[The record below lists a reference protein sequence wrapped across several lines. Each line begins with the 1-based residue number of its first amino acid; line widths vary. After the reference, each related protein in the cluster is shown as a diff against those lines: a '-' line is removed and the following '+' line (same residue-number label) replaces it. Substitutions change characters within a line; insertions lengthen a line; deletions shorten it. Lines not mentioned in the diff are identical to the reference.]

1 MNKPKIHELAKEL
14 NVTSKR
20 LMEKLAEIGIRP
32 KSHMTTL
39 EDDELEKLY
48 KHIGVVKRV
57 KSDAGTSHGDSESKL
72 DPADIAARKSA
83 PRIIRKTEVI
93 IRDDT
98 PPQENKDKREKR
110 SFVRSSDSNDGLMAG
125 FTRGKESSIISNVKK
140 RSKFEEEEH
149 HEEPKPLLKNDAEH
163 HTDKLIKPGDDILS
177 IKKVSHKPE
186 KVEHA
191 ADDSDVKEQEN
202 MQKESIMVE
211 KPQVQSVKQ
220 EDKSEKVVQKS
231 DPSEKVESEKAVK
244 APTKTE
250 AVSVEKKAEV
260 TEEKKPVDEKVKE
273 ATEEGKTTAE
283 KPREGGYQGGNREGG
298 YQGQRQGDF
307 RPREGGYQGGNR
319 EGGYQGQRQG
329 DFRPREGGYQ
339 GGNREGGYQGQRQGE
354 FRPREGG
361 YQGGNREGGYQ
372 GQRQGE
378 FRPREGGYQ
387 GGNREGGYQGG
398 NREGG
403 YQGQRQGEYRPRD
416 GAPREG
422 GFRRDGAGGPGGG
435 YQGQRQGDRPYGSR
449 PPYDKDAKPDFGG
462 RRDDRGPGGNRG
474 NRGLVIPK
482 AAAPA
487 GTTEEKVFTRGE
499 RRTFQTVE
507 KQKVEKKEQKKEV
520 ARSAPGGS
528 EKGSNIR
535 KKIDTV
541 VGHKANVSDMMS
553 DEFVIDV
560 FYDDADEAINAKR
573 AEKRLKKGK
582 LEKVKYIPPKAVLT
596 DITLGESVT
605 VKELAEALKKTAA
618 EIIKRLFLMGI
629 TATQNQEL
637 DFDTATIIADE
648 FNVKVHKAVVV
659 SQEDILFD
667 DSEDDS
673 ENMISRPPVVVVMGH
688 VDHGKTSLLD
698 AIRSAN
704 IAEKEAGGITQHIGA
719 YTVNLHG
726 RDMTFLDTPGH
737 EAFTAMRARGA
748 QVTDIAILVVA
759 ADDGVMPQTVEAINH
774 AKAAGVSIIVAINK
788 IDRPN
793 ANPDRVKQE
802 LTEHGLLI
810 EEWGGDVIAVPVSA
824 KKHENIDQLLEM
836 VLLTADIL
844 ELKANPDKQAKG
856 TVIEAQLDKN
866 KGPVATL
873 LVQRG
878 TLRVGDAILSGS
890 TFGRI
895 RSMVNDKGRKIKEAG
910 PSIPVEIFG
919 LSDVPEAGDLF
930 YAVTDEKVAKQL
942 AEKRKDERHEKNIG
956 RAKISLDDLFSQ
968 IQQGNVKDLNL
979 IVKADVQGSVEAIRQ
994 SMEKLSNDEVKVKVI
1009 HGAVGAVIEADVT
1022 LAEVSNA
1029 IIIGF
1034 NVRPAVNVTE
1044 MAQAA
1049 GVDMKL
1055 YRIIYDAIEDIQK
1068 AMKGMLAPT
1077 FKEVVNGHAEVR
1089 QLFKVSNVGT
1099 IGGTYVT
1106 DGKIIRS
1113 SDVRV
1118 VRDGIVVFEGKLASL
1133 KRFKDDAKEVASGYE
1148 CGIMIERFNDIKEGD
1163 VIESF
1168 HMEEVQR

>member
-1 MNKPKIHELAKEL
+1 M
-14 NVTSKR
+14 
-20 LMEKLAEIGIRP
+20 
-32 KSHMTTL
+32 
-39 EDDELEKLY
+39 
-48 KHIGVVKRV
+48 
-57 KSDAGTSHGDSESKL
+57 
-72 DPADIAARKSA
+72 
-83 PRIIRKTEVI
+83 
-93 IRDDT
+93 
-98 PPQENKDKREKR
+98 
-110 SFVRSSDSNDGLMAG
+110 
-125 FTRGKESSIISNVKK
+125 
-140 RSKFEEEEH
+140 
-149 HEEPKPLLKNDAEH
+149 
-163 HTDKLIKPGDDILS
+163 
-177 IKKVSHKPE
+177 
-186 KVEHA
+186 
-191 ADDSDVKEQEN
+191 
-202 MQKESIMVE
+202 
-211 KPQVQSVKQ
+211 
-220 EDKSEKVVQKS
+220 
-231 DPSEKVESEKAVK
+231 
-244 APTKTE
+244 
-250 AVSVEKKAEV
+250 
-260 TEEKKPVDEKVKE
+260 
-273 ATEEGKTTAE
+273 
-283 KPREGGYQGGNREGG
+283 
-298 YQGQRQGDF
+298 
-307 RPREGGYQGGNR
+307 
-319 EGGYQGQRQG
+319 
-329 DFRPREGGYQ
+329 
-339 GGNREGGYQGQRQGE
+339 
-354 FRPREGG
+354 
-361 YQGGNREGGYQ
+361 
-372 GQRQGE
+372 
-378 FRPREGGYQ
+378 
-387 GGNREGGYQGG
+387 
-398 NREGG
+398 
-403 YQGQRQGEYRPRD
+403 
-416 GAPREG
+416 
-422 GFRRDGAGGPGGG
+422 
-435 YQGQRQGDRPYGSR
+435 
-449 PPYDKDAKPDFGG
+449 
-462 RRDDRGPGGNRG
+462 
-474 NRGLVIPK
+474 
-482 AAAPA
+482 
-487 GTTEEKVFTRGE
+487 
-499 RRTFQTVE
+499 
-507 KQKVEKKEQKKEV
+507 
-520 ARSAPGGS
+520 
-528 EKGSNIR
+528 
-535 KKIDTV
+535 

>member
-20 LMEKLAEIGIRP
+20 LMEKLAEIGIYP

-48 KHIGVVKRV
+48 KHIGVVNRAKN
-57 KSDAGTSHGDSESKL
+57 DAGTSHGESESKF
-72 DPADIAARKSA
+72 DPTDVAARKSA

-98 PPQENKDKREKR
+98 SLQDSRDKKEKR
-110 SFVRSSDSNDGLMAG
+110 PIVRVSDSNDGLMAG
-125 FTRGKESSIISNVKK
+125 FTRGSTTTKDNSVISSVKK
-140 RSKFEEEEH
+140 RSRADTDEHREET
-149 HEEPKPLLKNDAEH
+149 KPLLKLEADH
-163 HTDKLIKPGDDILS
+163 HTDKLINPDDDILS
-177 IKKVSHKPE
+177 IKKVSHRPG
-186 KVEHA
+186 KVESA
-191 ADDSDVKEQEN
+191 AGDREVKEQEN
-202 MQKESIMVE
+202 MQKDSIMAE

-220 EDKSEKVVQKS
+220 EDKA
-231 DPSEKVESEKAVK
+231 EKAAAKAEPADKEETVKTEK
-244 APTKTE
+244 APAAE
-250 AVSVEKKAEV
+250 AAPVEKKAEPAAEKKAV
-260 TEEKKPVDEKVKE
+260 EEKAKETADEVKAPVERPRESAPQAQRQGGYQGSRHQRD
-273 ATEEGKTTAE
+273 GR
-283 KPREGGYQGGNREGG
+283 PREGYQGGNREGGYQGQRQGGQRQGDFRPREGYQGGNREGG

-307 RPREGGYQGGNR
+307 RPR
-319 EGGYQGQRQG
+319 
-329 DFRPREGGYQ
+329 
-339 GGNREGGYQGQRQGE
+339 
-354 FRPREGG
+354 
-361 YQGGNREGGYQ
+361 
-372 GQRQGE
+372 
-378 FRPREGGYQ
+378 
-387 GGNREGGYQGG
+387 
-398 NREGG
+398 
-403 YQGQRQGEYRPRD
+403 D

-422 GFRRDGAGGPGGG
+422 GFRRDGAGGG

-449 PPYDKDAKPDFGG
+449 PPYDKDGKPEFGG
-462 RRDDRGPGGNRG
+462 RRDDRGPGPNRG
-474 NRGLVIPK
+474 NKGLVIPK
-482 AAAPA
+482 VAAPA
-487 GTTEEKVFTRGE
+487 GATEEKVFTRGE
-499 RRTFQTVE
+499 RRSFQSVE
-507 KQKVEKKEQKKEV
+507 KLKVEKKEQKKEV
-520 ARSAPGGS
+520 VRAVPGGAD
-528 EKGSNIR
+528 KDTNIKR
-535 KKIDTV
+535 KIDTL
-541 VGHKANVSDMMS
+541 VGHKANVADMMS
-553 DEFVIDV
+553 DDFVIDV
-560 FYDDADEAINAKR
+560 FYDDADEVINAKR
-573 AEKRLKKGK
+573 AEKKLKKGK
-582 LEKVKYIPPKAVLT
+582 VEKEKYIPPKAVLT
-596 DITLGESVT
+596 DITIDESVT
-605 VKELAEALKKTAA
+605 VKELAEALKKSVA
-618 EIIKRLFLMGI
+618 EVIKKLFLMGI

-637 DFDTATIIADE
+637 DFDTAAIIADE
-648 FNVKVHKAVVV
+648 YNVKVHKAVKV
-659 SQEDILFD
+659 SHEELLFD
-667 DSEDDS
+667 ESEDNPEDLVP
-673 ENMISRPPVVVVMGH
+673 RPPVVVVMGH

-726 RDMTFLDTPGH
+726 RDITFLDTPGH

-788 IDRPN
+788 IDKPN

-844 ELKANPDKQAKG
+844 EIKANPKKQAKG

-866 KGPVATL
+866 RGPVATL

-895 RSMVNDKGRKIKEAG
+895 RSMTNDKGRKIKEAG

-919 LSDVPEAGDLF
+919 LSEVPEAGDTF
-930 YAVTDEKVAKQL
+930 YVVTDEKLAKQL
-942 AEKRKDERHEKNIG
+942 AEKRKTERHEKSIG
-956 RAKISLDDLFSQ
+956 RTKISLDALFNQ
-968 IQQGNVKDLNL
+968 IQQGNVKELNL

-1009 HGAVGAVIEADVT
+1009 HGAVGAIIEADVK

-1034 NVRPAVNVTE
+1034 NVRPGHNVAE
-1044 MAQAA
+1044 MAQTA
-1049 GVDMKL
+1049 GVEIKL
-1055 YRIIYDAIEDIQK
+1055 YRVIYDAIEDIQK

-1077 FKEVVNGHAEVR
+1077 FKEVVDGHAEIR

-1099 IGGTYVT
+1099 IGGCYVN
-1106 DGKIIRS
+1106 DGKILRN
-1113 SDVRV
+1113 SDIRV
-1118 VRDGIVVFEGKLASL
+1118 VRDGIVVYEGKLASL
-1133 KRFKDDAKEVASGYE
+1133 KRFKDDAREVAAGYE

-1163 VIESF
+1163 ILESF
-1168 HMEEVQR
+1168 HMEEVQRQ

>member
-329 DFRPREGGYQ
+329 DFW
-339 GGNREGGYQGQRQGE
+339 
-354 FRPREGG
+354 
-361 YQGGNREGGYQ
+361 
-372 GQRQGE
+372 
-378 FRPREGGYQ
+378 PREGGYQ